1 MKKQITKLWRSC
13 VFMGLLLA
21 FTGFQQINA
30 QKTINGTVVDESGI
44 GVPGANIIVKGTKTG
59 SVTDFDGNFSI
70 SASASDVL
78 VVSYL
83 GYLTQSVTV
92 GNQTSI
98 KVTLAQDAAQ
108 LDEVVVIGYGT
119 AKKKDVTG
127 AVSQVT
133 AKSFENQP
141 LTRVDEA
148 LQGRAAGVTVAK
160 ANGAPGA
167 GIKVRIRGVNSI
179 TGNND
184 PLVVIDGVLGG
195 DLSTL
200 NPNDIASMDV
210 LKDASATAIYGVRG
224 SNGVILVSTKRGS
237 GKGKINVDY
246 FTTISKVPEFLP
258 TLQDNVGDFAR
269 IENSRKLRIGQNA
282 TFTDAEIDALEAIGG
297 TNYQREIFRT
307 GVSEN
312 LQISAGGSEGKLRY
326 FLSGNY
332 RDEEGIVINT
342 GYQQLSLR
350 SNLEAQVNEK
360 LKVALNIFGSR
371 GEVKNNFQSFGN
383 GQGSLVSKALT
394 WDPTTPVYD
403 ANGNYNRR
411 SVKGIGSLNLNP
423 ILTLNETKAIDI
435 DERLSATLNATY
447 QIAPNF
453 SYTMVAGSQINNY
466 NVQRYH
472 VENSDDAPGANF
484 NTNKYTA
491 YQLSNIF
498 TWQKVFSD
506 KHDLKLTGVQE
517 YSNSKNISNSYNAN
531 KLLLPNGFYFAET
544 GAGFS
549 IGNNFGEREL
559 QSYMLRAEYILADNL
574 SITATGRYDGT
585 SVFRPNKKWGF
596 FPSVAAGYSL
606 NSLVE
611 NSEFLSGLKLRA
623 GWGQVGNQG
632 VGTYGTFANLG
643 NNTYSFGGGATSP
656 GSFITSFAN
665 EELTWETT
673 SQTNIGIDLGF
684 NSGRGNFSIDGYKKV
699 TTDLLLNTPV
709 SGTNGGGTVNKNIG
723 EVENF
728 GFDVSLGYDIIQKE
742 NLNWNANLA
751 LSYVK
756 NEVTSLFNG
765 LQEIEGAFNVPGG
778 QARKAN
784 VIQVGQPLGQF
795 LGATFLGTW
804 KSGDVIP
811 ISATTG
817 AAAGT
822 PGSPKYVLDENNN
835 IAFGAI
841 GNGMPTLSWGF
852 NNTVSYKN
860 WDVNIFLNGSHGF
873 EIYNLAQ
880 AQITGGA
887 GDSRSFMA
895 ADQVNQWTPTNETDI
910 PATVQQFNSSRYV
923 EKGDFIRLSNLN
935 IGYTFKEPGGLT
947 GTTLKVYAAGQNL
960 FLITD
965 YTGYDP
971 ELSSRRG
978 NEGNED
984 VAPGINVGAY
994 PNPRTYT
1001 FGVKLGF

>member
-59 SVTDFDGNFSI
+59 SVTDFDGNFSV
-70 SASASDVL
+70 SASPSDVL
-78 VVSYL
+78 VVSFL
-83 GYLTQSVTV
+83 GYITQSVTV

-98 KVTLAQDAAQ
+98 KVALVQDTAQ

-119 AKKKDVTG
+119 AKKKDLTG

-200 NPNDIASMDV
+200 NPNDIASIDV

-224 SNGVILVSTKRGS
+224 SNGVVLVSTKKGS

-246 FTTISKVPEFLP
+246 FTTISQVPDLLP
-258 TLQDNVGDFAR
+258 TLADNVGDFAR
-269 IENSRKLRIGQNA
+269 VENQRRLAIGQSP
-282 TFTDAEIDALEAIGG
+282 TFTDSEIDALEAVGG
-297 TNYQREIFRT
+297 TNYQDEIFRT
-307 GVSEN
+307 GISKN
-312 LQISAGGSEGKLRY
+312 LQVSASGSEGKLRY

-332 RDEEGIVINT
+332 RDEEGVVINT

-350 SNLEAQVNEK
+350 SNLDAQVSER
-360 LKVALNIFGSR
+360 LKVGLNIFGSR
-371 GEVKNNFQSFGN
+371 GEKKNNFESFGN

-394 WDPTTPVYD
+394 WDPTTPIYD
-403 ANGNYNRR
+403 SNGNYNRR
-411 SVKGIGSLNLNP
+411 SIKGIASLNLNP
-423 ILTLNETKAIDI
+423 ILTLNETDGQDV

-447 QIAPNF
+447 DITDNF
-453 SYTMVAGSQINNY
+453 SYTMIAGTQVNNY
-466 NVQRYH
+466 NVQRYA
-472 VENSDDAPGANF
+472 VENSNDTPAANF
-484 NTNKYTA
+484 NTNKFTS
-491 YQLSNIF
+491 YQLSNVF
-498 TWQKVFSD
+498 TWQKVFNE
-506 KHDLKLTGVQE
+506 KHDVKLTGVQE
-517 YSNSKNISNSYNAN
+517 YSNAKSVFNSYNADN
-531 KLLLPNGFYFAET
+531 LLLPNGFYFAET
-544 GAGFS
+544 GSGFS
-549 IGNNFGEREL
+549 ISNNFGEREL
-559 QSYMLRAEYILADNL
+559 QSYMVRAEYILDGNL
-574 SITATGRYDGT
+574 SLTATGRYDGT
-585 SVFRPNKKWGF
+585 SVFRPGKKWGF
-596 FPSVAAGYSL
+596 FPSVAAGYSF

-611 NSEFLSGLKLRA
+611 NSGFLSGLKLRA

-643 NNTYSFGGGATSP
+643 NNSYAFGGGAASP

-673 SQTNIGIDLGF
+673 TQTNVGIDFGF
-684 NSGRGNFSIDGYKKV
+684 VDGRGTFSVDGYKKV
-699 TTDLLLNTPV
+699 TTDLLLSTPV
-709 SGTNGGGTVNKNIG
+709 SGTNGSGNVNKNVG

-728 GFDVSLGYDIIQKE
+728 GIDIALGYDIISTE
-742 NLNWNANLA
+742 NLSWNANLA
-751 LSYVK
+751 LSHVK
-756 NEVTSLFNG
+756 NEVTQLFDG
-765 LQEIEGAFNVPGG
+765 LQQIEGSYQAPGG
-778 QARKAN
+778 QARRLN
-784 VIQVGQPLGQF
+784 VIEVGQPLGQLF
-795 LGATFLGTW
+795 GATFLGTW
-804 KSGDVIP
+804 KSTDNIP
-811 ISATTG
+811 LN
-817 AAAGT
+817 AAGT
-822 PGSPKYVLDENNN
+822 PIAVPGEAKYLLDSDNNPV
-835 IAFGAI
+835 FSSI
-841 GNGMPTLSWGF
+841 GNGMPTLTWGF
-852 NNTVSYKN
+852 NNTVTYKN
-860 WDVNIFLNGSHGF
+860 WDVNIFINGSHGF
-873 EIYNLAQ
+873 DVYNITQ
-880 AQITGGA
+880 AMITGGA
-887 GDSRSFMA
+887 GDSRSFLSS
-895 ADQVNQWTPTNETDI
+895 DKVNMWSATNETDI
-910 PATVQQFNSSRYV
+910 PNKVQFYNSSNYI

-935 IGYTFKEPGGLT
+935 IGYTFKDVAGIEGS
-947 GTTLKVYAAGQNL
+947 TLKVYAAGQNL

-965 YTGYDP
+965 YSGYDP
-971 ELSSRRG
+971 ELSSRRSG
-978 NEGNED
+978 QGNED

-1001 FGVKLGF
+1001 FGVKIGF

>member
-13 VFMGLLLA
+13 VIFALLLA
-21 FTGFQQINA
+21 FTGFQQVNA
-30 QKTINGTVVDESGI
+30 QQKITGAVTDNSGVGI
-44 GVPGANIIVKGTKTG
+44 PGANVIVQGTSRG

-70 SASASDVL
+70 SAASTDVL
-78 VVSYL
+78 VISFL
-83 GYLTQSVTV
+83 GYVTQNVTV
-92 GNQTSI
+92 GNQSSI
-98 KVTLAQDAAQ
+98 KVSLAEDAAQ

-119 AKKKDVTG
+119 ARKKDLTG

-148 LQGRAAGVTVAK
+148 LQGRAAGVTVSK

-200 NPNDIASMDV
+200 NPNDIASLDV

-237 GKGKINVDY
+237 GKGKLNIDY
-246 FTTISKVPEFLP
+246 FTSISSVPDFLP

-269 IENSRKLRIGQNA
+269 LDNIRRTSIGQNPS
-282 TFTDAEIDALEAIGG
+282 FTDSEISALETIGG

-307 GVSEN
+307 AISKN
-312 LQISAGGSEGKLRY
+312 LQVSASGSEGKLRY

-332 RDEEGIVINT
+332 RDEEGVVINT
-342 GYQQLSLR
+342 GYKQLSVR
-350 SNLEAQVNEK
+350 SNLEAQVNDK

-371 GEVKNNFQSFGN
+371 GDKRNNFESFGN

-394 WDPTTPVYD
+394 WDPTTPIYD
-403 ANGNYNRR
+403 SNGNYNRR
-411 SVKGIGSLNLNP
+411 STKGIGSLNLNP
-423 ILTLNETKAIDI
+423 VLTLTESEFQDI
-435 DERLSATLNATY
+435 DERLSGTLNATY
-447 QIAPNF
+447 QITNNF
-453 SYTMVAGSQINNY
+453 SYTMVAGTQVNNFSA
-466 NVQRYH
+466 QRYA
-472 VENSDDAPGANF
+472 VEGNNDTPDAVF
-484 NTNKYTA
+484 TSTKNTS

-517 YSNSKNISNSYNAN
+517 YSNSKIVTNGYNGN
-531 KLLLPNGFYFAET
+531 DLLLTNGFYFAET
-544 GAGFS
+544 AAGFQ
-549 IGNNFGEREL
+549 INNDFGEREL

-574 SITATGRYDGT
+574 SVTATGRYDAT
-585 SVFRPNKKWGF
+585 SVFRPGQKWGF
-596 FPSVAAGYSL
+596 YPSIAAGYSL

-611 NSEFLSGLKLRA
+611 NSNVLSSLKLRA

-632 VGTYGTFANLG
+632 VDTYGTFANLG
-643 NNTYSFGGGATSP
+643 NNSYAFTGGAPSP
-656 GSFITSFAN
+656 GTFITSFAN
-665 EELTWETT
+665 PDLTWETT

-684 NSGRGNFSIDGYKKV
+684 NAGRGSVSIDGYKKL
-699 TTDLLLNTPV
+699 TTDLLLAVPV
-709 SGTNGGGTVNKNIG
+709 SGTNGGGTVNKNVG

-728 GFDVSLGYDIIQKE
+728 GIDVSLGYDIIQKQD
-742 NLNWNANLA
+742 LNWNANFA

-756 NEVTSLFNG
+756 NEVTQLFDG
-765 LQEIEGAFNVPGG
+765 RTQIDGQFQVPGG
-778 QARKAN
+778 QARVAN
-784 VIQVGQPLGQF
+784 IIELGQPLGQF
-795 LGATFLGTW
+795 NGATFLGTW
-804 KSGDVIP
+804 KTSETAGATAVNKKPGD
-811 ISATTG
+811 A
-817 AAAGT
+817 
-822 PGSPKYVLDENNN
+822 KYLRDTNGN
-835 IAFGAI
+835 IIFGAI
-841 GNGMPTLSWGF
+841 GNGMPTLTWGF
-852 NNTVSYKN
+852 NNTISYKN
-860 WDVNIFLNGSHGF
+860 WDVNIFINGTHGF
-873 EIYNLAQ
+873 DIYNLTQ

-935 IGYTFKEPGGLT
+935 IGYTFKDVAGMA
-947 GTTLKVYAAGQNL
+947 GTTLKVYASGQNL

-965 YTGYDP
+965 YSGYDP

-978 NEGNED
+978 NQGNAD
-984 VAPGINVGAY
+984 VAPGINLGAY

-1001 FGVKLGF
+1001 FGVKVGF